1 MRTIEKCALLMFLGC
16 LSSIMAQ
23 GQPEIKKSSF
33 RLHTLQV
40 GLALGA
46 QVNPINSSD
55 ILTQDVKTM
64 TKAVAQANQNSSST
78 NPPATV
84 NKLDSNIF
92 AVPVGLTWQTVFF
105 DFLRV
110 RLGFTYDF
118 STAAINEYTDKSSET
133 NITYSSKLKVNQVQF
148 PLLVMFDVPVSDKN
162 TIYLGMG
169 VTTFFGTIEKTITET
184 RTDSTHVVD
193 TDRISGLAFGPTFII
208 GVQRRIMPLISI
220 SADLIFQQGSKG
232 GLVDK
237 AKNSPINNNPE
248 GFSDLTNNKDAE
260 LYNNGRLNTGTQQIM
275 NYEGLRF
282 LVLVNFHLNL

>member
-1 MRTIEKCALLMFLGC
+1 MFLGC
-16 LSSIMAQ
+16 LSSIIAQ

-33 RLHTLQV
+33 RLLHRLQV

-46 QVNPINSSD
+46 QYNPINSSD
-55 ILTQDVKTM
+55 ILTQDVKAM
-64 TKAVAQANQNSSST
+64 TKAVAQANQNSLNT
-78 NPPATV
+78 NPPAV
-84 NKLDSNIF
+84 VSKLDSNIF
-92 AVPVGLTWQTVFF
+92 AVPVGLILQAIFF
-105 DFLRV
+105 DFLRI
-110 RLGFTYDF
+110 RSGLTYDF
-118 STAAINEYTDKSSET
+118 STAAINEYTDKSSEA
-133 NITYSSKLKVNQVQF
+133 NITYSSELKVNQVQF
-148 PLLVMFDVPVSDKN
+148 PLLVMFDIPVSDKN

-169 VTTFFGTIEKTITET
+169 VTTFFSTIEKTITET
-184 RTDSTHVVD
+184 RTDSTRVD

-232 GLVDK
+232 GFVDE
-237 AKNSPINNNPE
+237 AHNLSTNNNPE

-260 LYNNGRLNTGTQQIM
+260 LYNNGSFNTGTPQIM